1 MTVQDAA
8 VRGLDEILAASAAT
22 EDFKDAMRGLSAGTP
37 HTAIEFNEASPPI
50 KVLRFA
56 MKLLDMNPEIEF
68 SSLQIEGESS
78 CAGYVGTATAQP
90 GDMTIEFDWDCAWK
104 ADECGW
110 KDAFGDPNQLRAA
123 QTFGYQCFKTF
134 SAVGG

>member
-22 EDFKDAMRGLSAGTP
+22 DYFKDAIRGLSAGGA
-37 HTAIEFNEASPPI
+37 HRAIQFNAASPPI

-56 MKLLDMNPEIEF
+56 MKLLDTHPEIEF
-68 SSLQIEGESS
+68 TSLLIEGQSS
-78 CAGYVGTATAQP
+78 CSGYVGTATAQP
-90 GDMTIEFDWDCAWK
+90 GDMKIDFDWDCAWK
-104 ADECGW
+104 AGECGW

-123 QTFGYQCFKTF
+123 QTFGYQCFRTF